1 MTRKGA
7 RVARRARATRWVS
20 LGVARPGVAWRAS
33 SARIVE
39 PPLLTAPPPLSTAPP
54 VPNAGNG
61 YALGAYS
68 WTQTLADVVVTAP
81 LPPGTKGRQVEAQIR
96 SDRLRVGLK
105 GQPPILG
112 EDGG

>member
-39 PPLLTAPPPLSTAPP
+39 PPLLTAPP